1 MKSSVL
7 CITSLAITSERFKA
21 IKDFLL
27 ARPPAFFNETPW
39 LKSMRHRLAK
49 GLHFIEKNQ
58 FYGSLFTEVV
68 GCNFPKV
75 MMVGGEK
82 ERREQFIM
90 QFFNTSVIWGV
101 GSFYDKFLENTI
113 FKSSAHYEKVMKGLD
128 QSEQIKQAKEW
139 HAIGKSAGM
148 FGLIMPWMFTL
159 PCLRNAFTVWQ
170 SGATNFAQMSG
181 LQAYDRKDPKH
192 KEQEKK
198 ALHKNLSIFIGANVG
213 GLALG
218 LVGALAARRGM
229 DRAMEGKALSGALKG
244 YQSAVSGFNEHFK
257 SLPFIGSKKPEDSIL
272 FKDGQF
278 SNFAGLPLVLSWIL
292 PGYLGYLAF
301 IRDPLEA
308 FEAVLGTAVALFSF
322 EAGPKALRAMIQKA
336 LTNHPNHPLVQAA
349 IKNFGGVEN
358 TGQLSKMLISTT
370 LYGMLPTGL
379 SLLTRPLR
387 AKKGGIQAK
396 EGGATTSSPPPTYA
410 DAEPNTSQ
418 PDITQD
424 GLTTLFPTFHYA
436 SSPND
441 STPYPKLYTPNS
453 KQQILPQKNHRG
465 FLPMSKYQCV
475 ANHLKALSI

>member
-1 MKSSVL
+1 
-7 CITSLAITSERFKA
+7 
-21 IKDFLL
+21 L
-27 ARPPAFFNETPW
+27 ARPPAFFNEKPW

-90 QFFNTSVIWGV
+90 QFFNTSVIWGF
-101 GSFYDKFLENTI
+101 GSLYDKLLENTI
-113 FKSSAHYEKVMKGLD
+113 FKTSTHYAGMMKGLGD
-128 QSEQIKQAKEW
+128 AGRIQDAKEW
-139 HAIGKSAGM
+139 HAIGKTAGM
-148 FGLIMPWMFTL
+148 FGLVMPWMFTL

-181 LQAYDRKDPKH
+181 LQSYDRQDPAH
-192 KEQEKK
+192 KKAEKK
-198 ALHKNLSIFIGANVG
+198 ALHKNLSIFIGANIG

-229 DRAMEGKALSGALKG
+229 DAAMEGKALSGALNGFRK
-244 YQSAVSGFNEHFK
+244 VVRGFNEHFK
-257 SLPFIGSKKPEDSIL
+257 SLPLIGSKKPEDSIL

-278 SNFAGLPLVLSWIL
+278 SNFAGLPLVVSWIL

-308 FEAVLGTAVALFSF
+308 FEAILGTVVALFSF
-322 EAGPKALRAMIQKA
+322 EAGPKALRGMIQKA
-336 LTNHPNHPLVQAA
+336 LTNHPNHPVVQAA

-396 EGGATTSSPPPTYA
+396 EGGNSPPSPLPPA

-424 GLTTLFPTFHYA
+424 GITTFFPTFHYA
-436 SSPND
+436 SSPTY
-441 STPYPKLYTPNS
+441 SSPYSKPYSPNG
-453 KQQILPQKNHRG
+453 KQQVLPHKNHRG
-465 FLPMSKYQCV
+465 SLPVTEYQYV
-475 ANHLKALSI
+475 ANHLKALSL